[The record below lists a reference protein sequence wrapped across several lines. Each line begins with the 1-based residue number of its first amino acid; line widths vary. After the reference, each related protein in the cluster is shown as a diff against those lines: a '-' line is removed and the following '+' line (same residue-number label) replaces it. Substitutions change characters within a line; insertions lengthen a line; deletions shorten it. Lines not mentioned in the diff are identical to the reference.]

1 MNFTKHVAVLSILL
15 LVFFQ
20 ISCKQSNHQQIQSTK
35 STTLKQAYA
44 AYFPIGLGIHIW
56 DIKNDTGKFIAS
68 QFSSIS
74 TANAF
79 KFEAVHPHADEY
91 SFGEADSLVNFA
103 EKNKLKVR
111 GHTLLW
117 TNRNPYW
124 LFWDPKGNLVHRT
137 LLTERLKEHIST
149 VVGRYKGRVYA
160 WDVVNE
166 AVYDNNKE
174 FLKNNTWYKIM
185 GEEYILKAFQFA
197 HEADSSALL
206 FYNDYDAENPDKLKR
221 IVRLIKM
228 LQEKNVVIHGIGLQ
242 AHWTTEYP
250 SLDNIEEAIKT
261 YSSLGLQ
268 VHITELEIVDPSSKP
283 GEDVQANQKITN
295 RYIEVF
301 KIFRKYKK
309 EITSVTFWKS
319 GGTSQ
324 SYPPM
329 FKSDFTVDER
339 FAGLIRF

>member
-1 MNFTKHVAVLSILL
+1 MNFSKFYIVFIFLL
-15 LVFFQ
+15 LAIFQ
-20 ISCKQSNHQQIQSTK
+20 VNCKNDSQKTPLNK
-35 STTLKQAYA
+35 SATLKQTYA
-44 AYFPIGLGIHIW
+44 SYFPIGLGIHSW
-56 DIKNDTGKFIAS
+56 DIKNDTGKFVS
-68 QFSSIS
+68 KQFSSIS

-79 KFEAVHPHADEY
+79 KFEAIHPHSDEY
-91 SFGEADSLVNFA
+91 NFAEADSLVDFA
-103 EKNKLKVR
+103 EKNKMKVR

-137 LLTERLKEHIST
+137 LLTERLREHIST

-174 FLKNNTWYKIM
+174 FLKNNSWYKIM

-221 IVRLIKM
+221 ITRLIKL
-228 LQEKNVVIHGIGLQ
+228 LQDKGVPIQGIGLQ
-242 AHWTTEYP
+242 AHWTTENP
-250 SLDNIEEAIKT
+250 SLANIEEAIKT

-268 VHITELEIVDPSSKP
+268 IHITELEILEPHATDQSDLSNISKRYVD
-283 GEDVQANQKITN
+283 
-295 RYIEVF
+295 VF

-319 GGTSQ
+319 SVYAGTF
-324 SYPPM
+324 PPL
-329 FKSDFTVDER
+329 FKKDFTIDER
-339 FAGLIRF
+339 FSALLQF

>member
-1 MNFTKHVAVLSILL
+1 MSFSKYFTSLIFVLSLL
-15 LVFFQ
+15 FQ
-20 ISCKQSNHQQIQSTK
+20 FSCRNDNQKTPLNK
-35 STTLKQAYA
+35 SITLKQAYA
-44 AYFPIGLGIHIW
+44 GYFPIGLGVHLW
-56 DIKNDTGKFIAS
+56 DIKNDTGKFVAK

-79 KFEAVHPHADEY
+79 KFEAFHPHSDEY
-91 SFGEADSLVNFA
+91 NFLEADSLVNFA
-103 EKNKLKVR
+103 EKNNMKVR

-117 TNRNPYW
+117 TSRNPYW

-174 FLKNNTWYKIM
+174 FLKNNTWYKIL

-206 FYNDYDAENPDKLKR
+206 FYNDYDAENPDKVKR
-221 IVRLIKM
+221 ITRLIKL
-228 LQEKNVVIHGIGLQ
+228 LQDKGVAIHGIGLQ
-242 AHWTTEYP
+242 AHWTTDYP
-250 SLDNIEEAIKT
+250 SLGNIEKAIKT
-261 YSSLGLQ
+261 YYSLGLQ
-268 VHITELEIVDPSSKP
+268 IHITELEIIDPLIKDQSDLSKVSKRYVD
-283 GEDVQANQKITN
+283 
-295 RYIEVF
+295 VF

-319 GGTSQ
+319 SIYAKTF
-324 SYPPM
+324 PPL
-329 FKSDFTVDER
+329 FKNDFTIDER
-339 FAGLIRF
+339 FSEMFLIEQ

>member
-1 MNFTKHVAVLSILL
+1 MNFSKFSTVLILVLLSI
-15 LVFFQ
+15 FQ
-20 ISCKQSNHQQIQSTK
+20 VSCKNDSQKTPLNK
-35 STTLKQAYA
+35 SYTLKQAYA
-44 AYFPIGLGIHIW
+44 GYFPIGLGVHGW
-56 DIKNDTGKFIAS
+56 DIENDTGKFVAK

-79 KFEAVHPHADEY
+79 KFEAIHPHSDEY
-91 SFGEADSLVNFA
+91 SFAEADSLVDFA
-103 EKNKLKVR
+103 EKNKMKVR

-117 TNRNPYW
+117 TMRNPYW

-197 HEADSSALL
+197 HEADPGSLL
-206 FYNDYDAENPDKLKR
+206 FYNDYDAENPDKVKR
-221 IVRLIKM
+221 ITKLIKL
-228 LQEKNVVIHGIGLQ
+228 LQEKGVAIHGVGLQ

-268 VHITELEIVDPSSKP
+268 VHITELEIIDPLIKDQSNLSKISKRYVD
-283 GEDVQANQKITN
+283 
-295 RYIEVF
+295 VF
-301 KIFRKYKK
+301 EIFRKYKK
-309 EITSVTFWKS
+309 VITSVTFWKS
-319 GGTSQ
+319 SVYSRTL
-324 SYPPM
+324 PPL
-329 FKSDFTVDER
+329 FKKDFTIDER
-339 FAGLIRF
+339 FSEMIEFQNEK

>member
-1 MNFTKHVAVLSILL
+1 MNFTKHAAVLSILL
-15 LVFFQ
+15 LIFFQ
-20 ISCKQSNHQQIQSTK
+20 ISCNQDNHARLPLIK